1 MFWLI
6 VLQLELVLTTRP
18 TSLESCDEACCLVTP
33 GQLLGHTVVVAATTS
48 LLAMA
53 DIVLGR
59 RSSYYDKHSF
69 LSFSFL
75 VSFLN
80 FASDFE
86 ALDRLVCGS

>member
-18 TSLESCDEACCLVTP
+18 TSRESCDGTGCLVTP
-33 GQLLGHTVVVAATTS
+33 GQLLGHTVVEAATTMPTS
-48 LLAMA
+48 MA
-53 DIVLGR
+53 DTVLGR
-59 RSSYYDKHSF
+59 LSSYYDKHSF
-69 LSFSFL
+69 VSFSFL

-86 ALDRLVCGS
+86 APDRLVCGS